1 MPYVDDY
8 DKRNKIISIRLKE
21 STLKKIDEY
30 RKKRNEKALWKTKA
44 RNYYNVGY
52 DGYLSR
58 SDVILE
64 ALLHKSRITFIGRH
78 TSERLLGD
86 ESNEY

>member
-30 RKKRNEKALWKTKA
+30 RKKRNEKALWKTKS

-58 SDVILE
+58 ADVILE
-64 ALLHKSRITFIGRH
+64 ALDKFFIDKGI
-78 TSERLLGD
+78 
-86 ESNEY
+86 